1 MRQVG
6 ITILI
11 FDKIDQAKTNQKTN
25 QKIWHG
31 KLYTQRKIQINPGLI
46 EVGRK
51 LNAGSSVPRLKYETK

>member
-11 FDKIDQAKTNQKTN
+11 FDKIEQAKTNQKR
-25 QKIWHG
+25 WER
-31 KLYTQRKIQINPGLI
+31 KLYTQRKIQIGLHTGLI

-51 LNAGSSVPRLKYETK
+51 LNAGSSVPRLKYKTK